1 MNEAINQLYTGQ
13 KRLASRRT
21 WIYLLVRLVRHCVS
35 VQWLAI
41 TLVEIQFARKSTQGF
56 HSLATKPKPTRVE
69 WHPYIP
75 CYSFTATYKAL
86 KYIPVFFFATC
97 VYFRWNLQVRLVVQ
111 RKSLHKFHLRLLAA
125 TCGYLRVRLQSYIN
139 RTKFVTSACRHYK
152 PSRYLAIML
161 SKTAGS
167 AVHSRTKDPAQYYLL
182 PTHLPVVV
190 GFASDALTI
199 KPFLSDKQDIILT
212 QLARDS

>member
-13 KRLASRRT
+13 KRLSSRRT

-75 CYSFTATYKAL
+75 CYSFMAIYKAL
-86 KYIPVFFFATC
+86 KYIPVCFFATC

-111 RKSLHKFHLRLLAA
+111 RKSLHKFHLQLLAA
-125 TCGYLRVRLQSYIN
+125 TCESVFSLTSTEPNLWRQLAVTTNRHVTWQSCCRKLLAQLSIVGRRILPNITYYQHTYLLLWDLRVMRW
-139 RTKFVTSACRHYK
+139 
-152 PSRYLAIML
+152 P
-161 SKTAGS
+161 
-167 AVHSRTKDPAQYYLL
+167 
-182 PTHLPVVV
+182 
-190 GFASDALTI
+190 
-199 KPFLSDKQDIILT
+199 
-212 QLARDS
+212 

>member
-86 KYIPVFFFATC
+86 KYIPVFF
-97 VYFRWNLQVRLVVQ
+97 L
-111 RKSLHKFHLRLLAA
+111 LRLACTFDETSKFVWSYNASLYISSI
-125 TCGYLRVRLQSYIN
+125 CGYLRLHQQNQICDVSLPSLQTVTLLGNHVVENCWLSCPFSDEGSCPILLITNTLTCCCGICEWCVDHKTIPVR
-139 RTKFVTSACRHYK
+139 
-152 PSRYLAIML
+152 
-161 SKTAGS
+161 
-167 AVHSRTKDPAQYYLL
+167 
-182 PTHLPVVV
+182 
-190 GFASDALTI
+190 
-199 KPFLSDKQDIILT
+199 
-212 QLARDS
+212 

>member
-86 KYIPVFFFATC
+86 KYIPVFF
-97 VYFRWNLQVRLVVQ
+97 LLRLACTFDETSKFVWSYNA
-111 RKSLHKFHLRLLAA
+111 SLCISSICGYLRLLAA
-125 TCGYLRVRLQSYIN
+125 TCESVFSLTSTEPNLWRQLAVTTNRHVTWQSCCRKLLAQLSIVGRRILPNITYYQHTYLLLWDLRVMRW
-139 RTKFVTSACRHYK
+139 
-152 PSRYLAIML
+152 P
-161 SKTAGS
+161 
-167 AVHSRTKDPAQYYLL
+167 
-182 PTHLPVVV
+182 
-190 GFASDALTI
+190 
-199 KPFLSDKQDIILT
+199 
-212 QLARDS
+212 

>member
-1 MNEAINQLYTGQ
+1 MNEAINQLYIGQ

-41 TLVEIQFARKSTQGF
+41 TLVEIQFTRKSTQGF

-111 RKSLHKFHLRLLAA
+111 RKSLHKFHLQLLAA
-125 TCGYLRVRLQSYIN
+125 TCESVFSLTSTEPNLWRQLAVTTNRHVTWQSCCRKLLAQLSIVGRRILPNITYYQHTYLLLWDLRVMRW
-139 RTKFVTSACRHYK
+139 
-152 PSRYLAIML
+152 P
-161 SKTAGS
+161 
-167 AVHSRTKDPAQYYLL
+167 
-182 PTHLPVVV
+182 
-190 GFASDALTI
+190 
-199 KPFLSDKQDIILT
+199 
-212 QLARDS
+212 